1 MKRFVIAAAAALT
14 AASAVALGA
23 DESSIQL
30 KEAPDAAT
38 VRAYC
43 SMCHSADYIPMNSK
57 FLKRAGWEAE
67 VRKMIKVMGAPI
79 PDEQAAKIID
89 YLSANYG
96 VE

>member
-1 MKRFVIAAAAALT
+1 MKSLVIAAAAALT
-14 AASAVALGA
+14 AASVVALGA

-67 VRKMIKVMGAPI
+67 VHKMIKVMGAPI

-89 YLSANYG
+89 YLSVNYG